1 MRHGSLIQAGASN
14 TGNGGDVDIDADFV
28 VTVPGE
34 DNDILANAT
43 FGDGG
48 NINITANRIIGF
60 QTPEE
65 FSNNSS
71 LRGNGRND
79 ISARSQFNRDG
90 QVSINNI
97 LVDPNQG
104 LNELP
109 ETVEDP
115 ADRIAQGCHADLS
128 GDSSTGNFAITG
140 RSGQPLNPA
149 NIASDTSTLD
159 DLGPVD
165 AQAESSP
172 SSPET
177 TAVNTPPT
185 VIEDAQKAI
194 RTDSGEIRLVAQGP
208 WHSSVSCSDIH

>member
-1 MRHGSLIQAGASN
+1 MYWDDRSLTQ
-14 TGNGGDVDIDADFV
+14 
-28 VTVPGE
+28 
-34 DNDILANAT
+34 
-43 FGDGG
+43 
-48 NINITANRIIGF
+48 
-60 QTPEE
+60 
-65 FSNNSS
+65 NSVQS
-71 LRGNGRND
+71 HD

-109 ETVEDP
+109 ETLEDP
-115 ADRIAQGCHADLS
+115 ADRIARGCHADLS

-140 RSGQPLNPA
+140 RSGQPLNPT

-159 DLGPVD
+159 DLGPID
-165 AQAESSP
+165 AQAESSL
-172 SSPET
+172 SSQENVTAANT
-177 TAVNTPPT
+177 TPT

-208 WHSSVSCSDIH
+208 WHSSVSCSDLH